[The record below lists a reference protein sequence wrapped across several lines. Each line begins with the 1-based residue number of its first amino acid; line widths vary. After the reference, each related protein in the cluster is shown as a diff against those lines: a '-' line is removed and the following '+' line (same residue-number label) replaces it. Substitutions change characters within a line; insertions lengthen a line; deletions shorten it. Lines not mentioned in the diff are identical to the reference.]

1 MLLISTVFSSY
12 QNKSDPLRVWFMKLV
27 IKQDNFKSLSAKVF
41 RVAESQLQ
49 VATEILVDTSV
60 EQRMLEGMLDHE
72 KPPIPQDCDRFNYLI
87 FTPFRYPPLKHGS
100 RFGKKIHPSIFY
112 GSKNIEAAFAELA
125 YYRFVYYDGMM
136 TAPKNKQKVTQHA
149 SFSVDLQTEKGIA
162 LNEPPFKEH
171 KSKISDP
178 TSYDVSQKIG
188 KEMRDEGVEAFS
200 YYSARAVNKVNVGI
214 FTCKAIKNQV
224 PDELSHWS
232 CITRDR
238 SVTIRSLDDR
248 WSNISFELD
257 QFLVDG
263 VLPSPAV

>member
-1 MLLISTVFSSY
+1 MNICIE
-12 QNKSDPLRVWFMKLV
+12 KEHMKPLC
-27 IKQDNFKSLSAKVF
+27 AEVF
-41 RVAESQLQ
+41 RVAESQQ
-49 VATEILVDTSV
+49 KVATNTLVDTLE
-60 EQRMLEGMLDHE
+60 EQQMLEEMLDQV
-72 KPPIPQDCDRFNYLI
+72 KPRIPQDCEQYDYLI
-87 FTPFRYPPLKHGS
+87 YTPFRYPPLKHGS

-136 TAPKNKQKVTQHA
+136 TSPKKRQKVTQHA
-149 SFSVDLQTEKGIA
+149 SFNVDLRAEKGIA
-162 LNEPPFKEH
+162 LNELPFNNH
-171 KSKISDP
+171 KNKISDP
-178 TSYDVSQKIG
+178 ASYDVSQKIG
-188 KEMRDEGVEAFS
+188 EEMRDKGVEAFS
-200 YYSARAVNKVNVGI
+200 YYSARVVDEVNIGI
-214 FTCKAIKNQV
+214 FTCKTIKSLV
-224 PDELSHWS
+224 PDALNHWS